1 MDGLKRKRKSSN
13 EYVRSLLEF
22 VKQQNFQYAT
32 GWKRGKECVLYKNG
46 KCGIW
51 KFLYYLSTE
60 ELVSR
65 GNAVLPHCILLP
77 NTHLSFRYFNQADIK
92 ASPCSSFCQ
101 DRFPEVNAVR
111 QEARD
116 CTVHTISSPSPL
128 SSPLPCLAGLCFSP
142 HLSSSQGWGAWLGPW
157 QIRLHYRDVTKQG
170 DQPARPKRPQSLSH
184 SPAETFALRL
194 V

>member
-1 MDGLKRKRKSSN
+1 MK
-13 EYVRSLLEF
+13 VSLLF
-22 VKQQNFQYAT
+22 INGRT
-32 GWKRGKECVLYKNG
+32 GVRGD
-46 KCGIW
+46 
-51 KFLYYLSTE
+51 
-60 ELVSR
+60 
-65 GNAVLPHCILLP
+65 AVLPHCILLP

-128 SSPLPCLAGLCFSP
+128 SSSLPCLAGLCFSP
-142 HLSSSQGWGAWLGPW
+142 HLSSSQGWGAWLEPW

-170 DQPARPKRPQSLSH
+170 DQPARPKRPQSLSP
-184 SPAETFALRL
+184 SPAETLLSALFNTLFNSARNISVKDTIDTSGQYAPRSL
-194 V
+194 GLWVGLLCFICFWFLF